1 MYFPSIL
8 RWFQMYF
15 YDQLNMKPQCRPEAS
30 WILPIWQK
38 QSGLQLCDLW
48 WDRTFPMN
56 PHGVI
61 LIFLSDFSLVTADPF
76 AYCFSCALWHP
87 IHRTEPLYWFS
98 QEIYTEHFESLVK
111 AHIAEHNFSPSW
123 SLSPPPHPL
132 LQFSLVAQS
141 CLTLC
146 RPHESQHARPPC
158 PSTTPR
164 VHSDSRPSSQWCI
177 PAISSSVIPFSSC
190 PQSLPTSQS
199 FPMSQL
205 FTWGGQSTGV
215 SALASFLPKKSQG
228 WSPSEWTGW
237 ISLQSK
243 GLSRVFSKT
252 TVQKHQFF
260 GACCIPWHGGH
271 NSMIGQTASCSNYVF
286 KCAGPR
292 VTLWLEGKECMLSC
306 FNCVTLCD
314 PMDHTCQAPLSLG
327 NTGEGCHFL
336 LQGNLP
342 GPCLLPLLHWQA
354 GSLPL
359 VPPGKPWLE
368 GRDHAL
374 IVMTCPVSSRQLGR
388 Q

>member
-1 MYFPSIL
+1 MNSDRWQGRSISKMFNFSF
-8 RWFQMYF
+8 WFFTVCM
-15 YDQLNMKPQCRPEAS
+15 
-30 WILPIWQK
+30 
-38 QSGLQLCDLW
+38 
-48 WDRTFPMN
+48 
-56 PHGVI
+56 H
-61 LIFLSDFSLVTADPF
+61 
-76 AYCFSCALWHP
+76 
-87 IHRTEPLYWFS
+87 WFS
-98 QEIYTEHFESLVK
+98 V
-111 AHIAEHNFSPSW
+111 
-123 SLSPPPHPL
+123 
-132 LQFSLVAQS
+132 QFSSVAQS

-146 RPHESQHARPPC
+146 DPMNCSTPGLPVHHQLPEFTQTHVHRVGDAIQPSHPRSSPSPASNPSQHW
-158 PSTTPR
+158 SL
-164 VHSDSRPSSQWCI
+164 SQ
-177 PAISSSVIPFSSC
+177 
-190 PQSLPTSQS
+190 
-199 FPMSQL
+199 MSQL
-205 FTWGGQSTGV
+205 FAWGGQSTGV
-215 SALASFLPKKSQG
+215 SALASFLPKNAQG
-228 WSPSEWTGW
+228 WSPLEWTGW

-243 GLSRVFSKT
+243 GLSGVFSKT